1 MQGPQ
6 AREASV
12 IEPWGLDVARRD
24 GVDRPNPQ
32 TVVGSSPRACVK
44 DSEAAERGRVVREE
58 VR

>member
-1 MQGPQ
+1 M
-6 AREASV
+6 

-32 TVVGSSPRACVK
+32 TVVGSSPRVCVK